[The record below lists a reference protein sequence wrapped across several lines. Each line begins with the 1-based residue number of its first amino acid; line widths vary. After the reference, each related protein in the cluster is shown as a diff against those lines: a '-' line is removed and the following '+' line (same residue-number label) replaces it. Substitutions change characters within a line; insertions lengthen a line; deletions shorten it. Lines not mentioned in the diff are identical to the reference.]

1 MSFVCTT
8 ILGNGCDVNISACI
22 KREYTKMK
30 CYEIIEKLEKLSPV
44 SFAESWDNIGLLAGR
59 RDKEVKTIYIALDA
73 TDDVIEEAV
82 RLKADL
88 LLTHHPLIF
97 KKLDRVNTD
106 DFIGRR
112 VFRLIQN
119 DICYYAMHTNF
130 DVMGMADAAADEIH
144 LQNSRVLNVTY
155 EDDISKEGCGRIGK
169 LTNKMSLGECAEKV
183 KQAYKVPNVRVFG
196 DLADIIEVAAV
207 MPGSGGSFIKDAL
220 QAGADVM
227 ITGDI
232 NHHEGIDAV
241 AQGLN
246 IIDAGHY
253 GIEKLFIPYM
263 KEFLQRELS
272 GIVIHQA
279 EIKEPFKVV

>member
-1 MSFVCTT
+1 
-8 ILGNGCDVNISACI
+8 
-22 KREYTKMK
+22 MK
-30 CYEIIEKLEKLSPV
+30 CYEIIEKLETLSPV
-44 SFAESWDNIGLLAGR
+44 SYAEAWDNIGLLAGR
-59 RDKEVKTIYIALDA
+59 RDKEVNTIYIALDA

-97 KKLDRVNTD
+97 KKMSRVNTD

-130 DVMGMADAAADEIH
+130 DVMGMADAAADELK
-144 LQNSRVLNVTY
+144 LQNCQVLNVTY
-155 EDDISKEGCGRIGK
+155 EDEISKEGCGRFGSFAKKI
-169 LTNKMSLGECAEKV
+169 SLAECAELV
-183 KQAYKVPNVRVFG
+183 KRTYQVPNVRVFG
-196 DLADIIEVAAV
+196 NLTDMVEIAAV
-207 MPGSGGSFIKDAL
+207 MPGSGGSYIQDAL
-220 QAGADVM
+220 RAGADVM

-232 NHHEGIDAV
+232 DHHEGIDAI

-263 KEFLQRELS
+263 KEFLHRELPN
-272 GIVIHQA
+272 IQLYQA
-279 EIKEPFKVV
+279 EQKEPFVVV